1 MKVID
6 KSDIETAYRQLGLSS
21 AEYVVI
27 HSSLLKT
34 GIIKNDSV
42 SNIPAS
48 IFNILM
54 DVLGAK
60 GNVFMPAFD
69 YSFPATRSVDLRTQS
84 TSVGVWPEW
93 FRTQSKVVRS
103 AHPMF
108 SYCGYGP
115 KSIDICRP
123 DIAEFDSFSA
133 NSTMARLI
141 DIDATLLLH
150 GTDISVATVV
160 VQCEAMLGVKY
171 RFLKPFYGDLV
182 LTNGHRIT
190 GDYYHFC
197 FPFNNEYRE
206 NYALLEERLLTTKK
220 MAKTLLGAGNL
231 YAVKL
236 KDLLF
241 EVKSLIAADPFAL
254 LACSPKNYYHF
265 ENGQEVA
272 TPLPLNIR

>member
-1 MKVID
+1 MKMIE
-6 KSDIETAYRQLGLSS
+6 KSDIEAAYLQLGLSS
-21 AEYVVI
+21 EEYVVI

-42 SNIPAS
+42 SHLPAS
-48 IFNILM
+48 IFNILKSVM
-54 DVLGAK
+54 GAK
-60 GNVFMPAFD
+60 GNIFMPAFD
-69 YSFPATRSVDLRTQS
+69 YSFPANRSIDLRNQS

-93 FRTQSKVVRS
+93 FRTQSEVVRS

-115 KSIDICRP
+115 KSIDICQP
-123 DIAEFDSFSA
+123 EVAEFDSFSV

-141 DIDATLLLH
+141 DKDAMLLLH
-150 GTDISVATVV
+150 GTDIGVATVV

-171 RFLKPFYGDLV
+171 RFLKPFYGDLI
-182 LTNGHRIT
+182 LTNGQLIT

-206 NYALLEERLLTTKK
+206 NYTLLEARLLSTQK
-220 MAKTLLGAGNL
+220 MAKVTLGAGNL

-236 KDLLF
+236 KDLF
-241 EVKSLIAADPFAL
+241 CEVKNLIAADPFAL
-254 LACSPKNYYHF
+254 LACAPKHYYHF

-272 TPLPLNIR
+272 TPVP

>member
-1 MKVID
+1 MKMID
-6 KSDIETAYRQLGLSS
+6 KPEIEAAYRQLGLSS
-21 AEYVVI
+21 QEYVLI

-34 GIIKNDSV
+34 GIIKNDPV
-42 SNIPAS
+42 SNLPAS
-48 IFNILM
+48 FFNILTNIM
-54 DVLGAK
+54 GDRA
-60 GNVFMPAFD
+60 NVFMPTFD
-69 YSFPATRSVDLRTQS
+69 YSFPANRMVDLRSQPTC
-84 TSVGVWPEW
+84 VGVWPEW
-93 FRTQSKVVRS
+93 FRTQPDVVRS

-115 KSIDICRP
+115 KSVEICRP

-141 DIDATLLLH
+141 ENDAMLLLH
-150 GTDISVATVV
+150 GTNIGVATIV

-171 RFLKPFYGDLV
+171 RFLKPFYGDVV
-182 LTNGHRIT
+182 LTNGQCVS

-206 NYALLEERLLTTKK
+206 NYALLEERLLTTNK
-220 MAKTLLGAGNL
+220 MAKTSLGVGNL

-236 KDLLF
+236 KALF
-241 EVKSLIAADPFAL
+241 GEIESLIAKDPFAL
-254 LACSPKNYYHF
+254 LAQPPKNYYRF

-272 TPLPLNIR
+272 TPML

>member
-1 MKVID
+1 MKLIE
-6 KSDIETAYRQLGLSS
+6 KSDIEAAYQQLGLSNE
-21 AEYVVI
+21 EYVVL

-34 GIIKNDSV
+34 GIINKEPVTNL
-42 SNIPAS
+42 PAS
-48 IFNILM
+48 FFSALKNVI
-54 DVLGAK
+54 GTQ

-69 YSFPATRSVDLRTQS
+69 YSFPANRKVDLRTQP
-84 TSVGVWPEW
+84 TCIGVWPEW
-93 FRTQSKVVRS
+93 FRKQADVVRS

-115 KSIDICRP
+115 KAVDICQP
-123 DIAEFDSFSA
+123 EAAEFDSFA
-133 NSTMARLI
+133 KNSTMARLI
-141 DIDATLLLH
+141 ENDAMLVLQ
-150 GTDISVATVV
+150 GTHIGVATVV

-182 LTNGHRIT
+182 LINGKQVT

-206 NYALLEERLLTTKK
+206 NYTLLEQRLLSSKK
-220 MAKTLLGAGNL
+220 MTKVSLGAGVI

-236 KDLLF
+236 KALF
-241 EVKSLIAADPFAL
+241 TEVKNLIAENPFAL
-254 LACSPKNYYHF
+254 LAHSPQNYYHF

-272 TPLPLNIR
+272 TPLS